1 MWQRVPDK
9 KGGIKIMKQVK
20 VIDNNSNVVM
30 KGGKASAIKV
40 LRDAFINDYNKRL
53 RGV

>member
-1 MWQRVPDK
+1 
-9 KGGIKIMKQVK
+9 MKEVK
-20 VIDNNSNVVM
+20 VIDNNNVVI
-30 KGGKASAIKV
+30 KGGKASAVKV